1 MIKYVE
7 SIKDITPGML
17 GGFFEGWVKPH
28 SNEAHLEILKNSDYV
43 FMAIDTDKN
52 KVVGY
57 VTANTDHIQSAFIPL
72 LEVLPQYRRRG
83 IGKMLMKS
91 MLDKLQNIP
100 AIDLMCDKDV
110 QPFYESLGM
119 MRSVGMVIRNY

>member
-1 MIKYVE
+1 MIKYVD
-7 SIKDITPGML
+7 SIKDISSDML

-28 SNEAHLEILKNSDYV
+28 SNETHLKILKNSDYV
-43 FMAIDTDKN
+43 LMAIDTEKN

-83 IGKMLMKS
+83 IGKVLMKS
-91 MLDKLQNIP
+91 GVTPQNRI
-100 AIDLMCDKDV
+100 IYRERL
-110 QPFYESLGM
+110 SG
-119 MRSVGMVIRNY
+119 